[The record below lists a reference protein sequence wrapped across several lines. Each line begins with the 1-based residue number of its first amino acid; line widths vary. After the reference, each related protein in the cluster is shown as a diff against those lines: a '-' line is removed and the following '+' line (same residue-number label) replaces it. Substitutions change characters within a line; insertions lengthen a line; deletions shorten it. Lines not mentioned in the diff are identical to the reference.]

1 MDGTKPRAILDFLP
15 FGEKKEDTSRDIVAI
30 SQSGKTRIDEADRK
44 SE

>member
-1 MDGTKPRAILDFLP
+1 MAQTQGQVWIFTIWR
-15 FGEKKEDTSRDIVAI
+15 EKKEGTSRDIVAI